1 MKYASKQ
8 RRDWLKWHFDKGG
21 NVSATCRQFGI
32 SRGTFY
38 RWLRRYDVEN
48 PSKVLRSPSTRRI
61 SKRKP
66 KWTDLDLGIIAE
78 LNMRYPRLG
87 AGKLAEK
94 TQNYGLPF
102 SRSTVGRMLRKVIRK
117 CPTCRNSEG
126 RHDAPIHILALD
138 LLDWGER
145 IRQRKQEWVQL
156 INSLK

>member
-32 SRGTFY
+32 SRGTLY

-48 PSKVLRSPSTRRI
+48 PSKGLRSRSTRRI

-66 KWTDLDLGIIAE
+66 TWTDLDLGIIAE

-87 AGKLAEK
+87 AGTLAEK

-126 RHDAPIHILALD
+126 RHDGQSHAFALVLLAFE
-138 LLDWGER
+138 ER
-145 IRQRKQEWVQL
+145 RRQLKQEL
-156 INSLK
+156 DSLK